1 MIEIKKRKKNNLIQ
15 TFLLALNINRSTPT
29 QIKIIPI
36 VSQRYKANKN
46 PGAISGPGYSVSN
59 SIAKKT
65 KKPKIKESRPPTTTV
80 IRPKTNK
87 TFFDTLYTNKL
98 GFR

>member
-1 MIEIKKRKKNNLIQ
+1 MKEIKKRKKNLIQ
-15 TFLLALNINRSTPT
+15 AFLLALKINKSIPT

-36 VSQRYKANKN
+36 VNQKYKAKKN
-46 PGAISGPGYSVSN
+46 PGATPGDGYSASN
-59 SIAKKT
+59 CKANIS
-65 KKPKIKESRPPTTTV
+65 KKPKIKESRPPTTIV
-80 IRPKTNK
+80 IRPKTKK